1 MKAFRADFFVAAA
14 VIICSVVMLVALSL
28 AVSGAHLTSPRATLT
43 IDLPSAVGL
52 DKQAE
57 VRYAGASVGRI
68 RTVRPLT
75 DDERLKVSPEC
86 AIRVVADIH
95 HSLPQLR
102 VGTTASIT
110 ADTVLGEKYLN
121 LEPGPVTN
129 PGIAPGT
136 ILYAKRSASLDEVM
150 TAGKQLLDQAND
162 LIAKNQEAF
171 NKIVTDLRVVLDN
184 FKVISTYGKTFV
196 GTVARKPWRLVFG
209 GPVPRLPSEE
219 KILNSDKPV
228 PAPIPND

>member
-1 MKAFRADFFVAAA
+1 
-14 VIICSVVMLVALSL
+14 MLVALSL

-121 LEPGPVTN
+121 LEPGPITN

>member
-1 MKAFRADFFVAAA
+1 MKTFRADFLVAAL

-28 AVSGAHLTSPRATLT
+28 AISGTHLTTPRATLT

-68 RTVRPLT
+68 RSVRPLT
-75 DDERLKVSPEC
+75 DEEREKVSPEC
-86 AIRVVADIH
+86 AIRVVAEIH
-95 HSLPQLR
+95 HSLPALR

-110 ADTVLGEKYLN
+110 ADTILGEKYLN

-129 PGIAPGT
+129 PGLPPGT
-136 ILYAKRSASLDEVM
+136 ILYAKRTASLDEVM
-150 TAGKQLLDQAND
+150 TAGKLLLDKANE
-162 LIAKNQEAF
+162 LITQNQDAI
-171 NKIVTDLRVVLDN
+171 NKVMKDLRVVLDN

-219 KILNSDKPV
+219 KIIASDKPI

>member
-1 MKAFRADFFVAAA
+1 MKTFRTDFLVAAL
-14 VIICSVVMLVALSL
+14 VIVCSVVMLVALTI
-28 AVSGAHLTSPRATLT
+28 AISGTHLTAPKATLT

-57 VRYAGASVGRI
+57 VRYAGANVGRI
-68 RTVRPLT
+68 RTVRPLS
-75 DDERLKVSPEC
+75 DEERQKVSPEC

-95 HSLPQLR
+95 HQLPELR

-129 PGIAPGT
+129 PGLAPGT

-150 TAGKQLLDQAND
+150 TAGKTLLDKAND
-162 LIAKNQEAF
+162 LIAQNREAID
-171 NKIVTDLRVVLDN
+171 KVVKDLRVVLDN
-184 FKVISTYGKTFV
+184 FKVISTYGKTFMA
-196 GTVARKPWRLVFG
+196 TVARKPHRLIFG

-219 KILNSDKPV
+219 KILSSDKPV
-228 PAPIPND
+228 PAPVPND

>member
-1 MKAFRADFFVAAA
+1 MKAFRTDFLVAAL
-14 VIICSVVMLVALSL
+14 VILCSVAMLVALTL
-28 AVSGAHLTSPRATLT
+28 AISGVHLSPAKATLT

-57 VRYAGASVGRI
+57 VRYAGAAVGRI
-68 RTVRPLT
+68 RSVRPLS
-75 DDERLKVSPEC
+75 DEERLKISPDC

-95 HSLPQLR
+95 HPLPELR
-102 VGTTASIT
+102 IGTTASIT
-110 ADTVLGEKYLN
+110 ADTILGEKYLN
-121 LEPGPVTN
+121 LEPGPVIN
-129 PGIAPGT
+129 PGLVPGT

-162 LIAKNQEAF
+162 LISKNENAI
-171 NKIVTDLRVVLDN
+171 NKLIADLRVVMDN

-219 KILNSDKPV
+219 KIMQSDKPV

>member
-1 MKAFRADFFVAAA
+1 MKTFRADFLVAAL
-14 VIICSVVMLVALSL
+14 VIFCSVVMLLALTVAI
-28 AVSGAHLTSPRATLT
+28 SGTHLTAPRATLT

-57 VRYAGASVGRI
+57 VRYAGAAVGRI
-68 RTVRPLT
+68 RSVRPLS
-75 DDERLKVSPEC
+75 DEERSKVSPDC

-95 HSLPQLR
+95 HSIPELR

-110 ADTVLGEKYLN
+110 ADTILGEKYLN

-129 PGIAPGT
+129 PGLVPGT
-136 ILYAKRSASLDEVM
+136 ILYAKRAASLDEVM
-150 TAGKQLLDQAND
+150 TAGKTLLDKAND
-162 LIAKNQEAF
+162 LIAQNREAID
-171 NKIVTDLRVVLDN
+171 KVIKDLRVVLDN

-219 KILNSDKPV
+219 TIIQSDKPV
-228 PAPIPND
+228 PAPIPKD

>member
-1 MKAFRADFFVAAA
+1 MKTFRADFLVAAL
-14 VIICSVVMLVALSL
+14 VILCSVVMLAALSL
-28 AVSGAHLTSPRATLT
+28 AVSGAHLTRPRATLT

-68 RTVRPLT
+68 RSVRPLT

-219 KILNSDKPV
+219 KIIQSDKPV

>member
-1 MKAFRADFFVAAA
+1 MKTFRADFLVAAL
-14 VIICSVVMLVALSL
+14 VILCSVVMLAALSL
-28 AVSGAHLTSPRATLT
+28 AVSGAHLTRPQATLT

-68 RTVRPLT
+68 RSVRPLT
-75 DDERLKVSPEC
+75 DDERLQVSPEC

-219 KILNSDKPV
+219 KIINSDKPV

>member
-219 KILNSDKPV
+219 KIINSDKPV

>member
-1 MKAFRADFFVAAA
+1 MKAFRTDFLVAAL
-14 VIICSVVMLVALSL
+14 VIVCSVVMLVALTV
-28 AVSGAHLTSPRATLT
+28 AISGIHLSPAKATLT

-57 VRYAGASVGRI
+57 VRYAGAAVGRI
-68 RTVRPLT
+68 RSVRPLS
-75 DDERLKVSPEC
+75 DEERLKVSPDC

-95 HSLPQLR
+95 HPLPPLR

-110 ADTVLGEKYLN
+110 ADTILGEKYLN
-121 LEPGPVTN
+121 LEPGPVIN
-129 PGIAPGT
+129 PGLTPDT

-150 TAGKQLLDQAND
+150 TSGKVLLDKANE
-162 LIAKNQEAF
+162 LLAQNQEAI
-171 NKIVTDLRVVLDN
+171 NKVVKDLKVVLDN

-219 KILNSDKPV
+219 KIMKSDKPV

>member
-14 VIICSVVMLVALSL
+14 VIVCSVIMLVALSL

-121 LEPGPVTN
+121 LEPGPITN

-219 KILNSDKPV
+219 KIINSDKPV

>member
-1 MKAFRADFFVAAA
+1 MKTFRADFLVAAL
-14 VIICSVVMLVALSL
+14 VIFCSVVMLLALTVAI
-28 AVSGAHLTSPRATLT
+28 SGTHLTAPRATLT

-57 VRYAGASVGRI
+57 VRYAGAAVGRI
-68 RTVRPLT
+68 RSVRPLS
-75 DDERLKVSPEC
+75 DEERGKVSPDC

-95 HSLPQLR
+95 HSIPELR

-110 ADTVLGEKYLN
+110 ADTILGEKYLN

-129 PGIAPGT
+129 PGLVPGT
-136 ILYAKRSASLDEVM
+136 ILYAKRAASLDEVM
-150 TAGKQLLDQAND
+150 TAGKTLLDKAND
-162 LIAKNQEAF
+162 LIAQNREAID
-171 NKIVTDLRVVLDN
+171 KVIKDLRVVLDN

-219 KILNSDKPV
+219 TIIQSDKPV
-228 PAPIPND
+228 PAPIPKD

>member
-1 MKAFRADFFVAAA
+1 MKTFRTDFLVAAL
-14 VIICSVVMLVALSL
+14 VIVCSVVMLVALTI
-28 AVSGAHLTSPRATLT
+28 AISGTHLTAPKATLT

-57 VRYAGASVGRI
+57 VRYAGANVGRI
-68 RTVRPLT
+68 RTVRPLS
-75 DDERLKVSPEC
+75 DEERQKVSPDC

-95 HSLPQLR
+95 HQLPELR

-129 PGIAPGT
+129 PGLAPGT

-150 TAGKQLLDQAND
+150 TAGKTLLDKAND
-162 LIAKNQEAF
+162 LIAQNREAID
-171 NKIVTDLRVVLDN
+171 KVVKDLRVVLDN
-184 FKVISTYGKTFV
+184 FKVISTYGKTFMA
-196 GTVARKPWRLVFG
+196 TVARKPHRLIFG

-219 KILNSDKPV
+219 KILSSDKPV
-228 PAPIPND
+228 PAPVPND

>member
-121 LEPGPVTN
+121 LEPGPITN

-162 LIAKNQEAF
+162 LIAKNPEAF

>member
-1 MKAFRADFFVAAA
+1 MKTFRADFLVAAL
-14 VIICSVVMLVALSL
+14 VMVCSVVMLVALTL
-28 AVSGAHLTSPRATLT
+28 AISGTHLTAAQDTLT

-57 VRYAGASVGRI
+57 VRYAGAKVGRI
-68 RTVRPLT
+68 RSVRPLS
-75 DDERLKVSPEC
+75 DEEREKVSPEC
-86 AIRVVADIH
+86 AIRVIADIH
-95 HSLPQLR
+95 HPLPELR
-102 VGTTASIT
+102 VGTSASIT

-129 PGIAPGT
+129 PGLAPGT

-162 LIAKNQEAF
+162 LISQNRQALDKVI
-171 NKIVTDLRVVLDN
+171 KDLKVVLDN
-184 FKVISTYGKTFV
+184 FKVISTYGKTFMA
-196 GTVARKPWRLVFG
+196 TVARKPHRLIFG

-219 KILNSDKPV
+219 KILSTDQPV
-228 PAPIPND
+228 PAPLPKD

>member
-1 MKAFRADFFVAAA
+1 MKTFRADFLVAAL
-14 VIICSVVMLVALSL
+14 VILCSVVMLGALTL
-28 AVSGAHLTSPRATLT
+28 AISGAHLSAPKATIT

-57 VRYAGASVGRI
+57 VRYAGAAVGRI
-68 RTVRPLT
+68 RSVRPLS
-75 DDERLKVSPEC
+75 DEERLKVSPDC

-95 HSLPQLR
+95 HPLPELR
-102 VGTTASIT
+102 IGTTASIT

-129 PGIAPGT
+129 PGLQPHT

-150 TAGKQLLDQAND
+150 TAGKTLLDKAND
-162 LIAKNQEAF
+162 LIAQNREAID
-171 NKIVTDLRVVLDN
+171 KVVKDLRVVLDN

-219 KILNSDKPV
+219 TIIQSDKPV
-228 PAPIPND
+228 PAPIPKD

>member
-68 RTVRPLT
+68 RNVRPLT

-121 LEPGPVTN
+121 LEPGPITN

>member
-1 MKAFRADFFVAAA
+1 MKTFRTDFLVAAL
-14 VIICSVVMLVALSL
+14 VIVCSVVMLVALTI
-28 AVSGAHLTSPRATLT
+28 AISGTHLTAPRATLT

-57 VRYAGASVGRI
+57 VRYAGANVGRI

-75 DDERLKVSPEC
+75 DEERKNVSPDC

-95 HSLPQLR
+95 RHLPQLR

-129 PGIAPGT
+129 PGLAPDT

-150 TAGKQLLDQAND
+150 TAGKILLDNAND
-162 LIAKNQEAF
+162 LIAQNREAID
-171 NKIVTDLRVVLDN
+171 KVIKDLRVVLDN
-184 FKVISTYGKTFV
+184 FKVISTYGKTFMA
-196 GTVARKPWRLVFG
+196 TVARKPHRLIFG

-219 KILNSDKPV
+219 KILSSDKPV
-228 PAPIPND
+228 PAPVPND

>member
-28 AVSGAHLTSPRATLT
+28 AVSGAHLTRPRATLT

-68 RTVRPLT
+68 RAVRPLT

-102 VGTTASIT
+102 VGTTAAIT

-121 LEPGPVTN
+121 LEPGPITN
-129 PGIAPGT
+129 P
-136 ILYAKRSASLDEVM
+136 AS
-150 TAGKQLLDQAND
+150 
-162 LIAKNQEAF
+162 
-171 NKIVTDLRVVLDN
+171 
-184 FKVISTYGKTFV
+184 
-196 GTVARKPWRLVFG
+196 P
-209 GPVPRLPSEE
+209 
-219 KILNSDKPV
+219 
-228 PAPIPND
+228 PAPFFTPNAPPPSTRS

>member
-1 MKAFRADFFVAAA
+1 MKAFRADFLVAAA
-14 VIICSVVMLVALSL
+14 VILCSVAMLVALTI
-28 AVSGAHLTSPRATLT
+28 AISGTHLTAPKATLT

-57 VRYAGASVGRI
+57 VRYAGAAVGRI

-75 DDERLKVSPEC
+75 DEEREKVSPDC
-86 AIRVVADIH
+86 AIRVEADIH
-95 HSLPQLR
+95 HHLPQLR

-129 PGIAPGT
+129 PGLAPGT

-150 TAGKQLLDQAND
+150 TAGKTLLDKAND
-162 LIAKNQEAF
+162 LIAQNREAID
-171 NKIVTDLRVVLDN
+171 KVIKDLRVVLDN
-184 FKVISTYGKTFV
+184 FKVISTYGKTFMA
-196 GTVARKPWRLVFG
+196 TVARKPHRLIFG

-219 KILNSDKPV
+219 KILSTDKTV
-228 PAPIPND
+228 PAPVPND

>member
-1 MKAFRADFFVAAA
+1 
-14 VIICSVVMLVALSL
+14 
-28 AVSGAHLTSPRATLT
+28 
-43 IDLPSAVGL
+43 L

-121 LEPGPVTN
+121 LEPGPITN

>member
-14 VIICSVVMLVALSL
+14 VIICSVIMLVALSL

-121 LEPGPVTN
+121 LEPGPITN

>member
-1 MKAFRADFFVAAA
+1 MKTLRTDFFVAAL
-14 VIICSVVMLVALSL
+14 VIVCSVVMLVALTI
-28 AVSGAHLTSPRATLT
+28 AISGTHLTAPKATLT

-57 VRYAGASVGRI
+57 VRYAGANVGRI
-68 RTVRPLT
+68 RAVRPLT
-75 DDERLKVSPEC
+75 DEEREKVSPEC

-95 HSLPQLR
+95 RHLPQLR

-129 PGIAPGT
+129 PGLAPGT

-150 TAGKQLLDQAND
+150 TAGKILLDKAND
-162 LIAKNQEAF
+162 LIAQNREAID
-171 NKIVTDLRVVLDN
+171 KVIKDLRVVLDN
-184 FKVISTYGKTFV
+184 FKVISTYGKTFMA
-196 GTVARKPWRLVFG
+196 TVARKPHRLIFG

-219 KILNSDKPV
+219 KIISTDQPV
-228 PAPIPND
+228 PAPVPKD

>member
-1 MKAFRADFFVAAA
+1 MKTFRTDFLVAAL
-14 VIICSVVMLVALSL
+14 VILCSVVMLLALTVAI
-28 AVSGAHLTSPRATLT
+28 SGTHLTAPKATLT

-57 VRYAGASVGRI
+57 VRYAGAAVGRI
-68 RTVRPLT
+68 RSVRPLN
-75 DDERLKVSPEC
+75 DEERLNISPHC

-95 HSLPQLR
+95 HPLPELR
-102 VGTTASIT
+102 IGTTASIT

-129 PGIAPGT
+129 PGITPGT

-162 LIAKNQEAF
+162 LISKNQDAI
-171 NKIVTDLRVVLDN
+171 NKLISDLKVVMDN
-184 FKVISTYGKTFV
+184 FKVISTYGKTFM
-196 GTVARKPWRLVFG
+196 GTVARKPWRLIFG
-209 GPVPRLPSEE
+209 GPVPRLPTED
-219 KILNSDKPV
+219 KIISSDKPV
-228 PAPIPND
+228 SAPVPND

>member
-1 MKAFRADFFVAAA
+1 MKTLRTDFFVAAL
-14 VIICSVVMLVALSL
+14 VIVCSVVMLVALTI
-28 AVSGAHLTSPRATLT
+28 AISGTHLTAPKATLT

-57 VRYAGASVGRI
+57 VRYAGANVGRI
-68 RTVRPLT
+68 RAVRPLT
-75 DDERLKVSPEC
+75 DEEREKVSPEC
-86 AIRVVADIH
+86 AIRVIADIH
-95 HSLPQLR
+95 RHLPQLR

-129 PGIAPGT
+129 PGLAPGT

-150 TAGKQLLDQAND
+150 TAGKILLDKAND
-162 LIAKNQEAF
+162 LIAQNREAID
-171 NKIVTDLRVVLDN
+171 KVIKDLRVVLDN
-184 FKVISTYGKTFV
+184 FKVISTYGKTFMA
-196 GTVARKPWRLVFG
+196 TVARKPHRLIFG

-219 KILNSDKPV
+219 KIISTDQPV
-228 PAPIPND
+228 PAPVPKD

>member
-121 LEPGPVTN
+121 LEPGPITN

>member
-28 AVSGAHLTSPRATLT
+28 AVSGAHLTRPRATLT

-68 RTVRPLT
+68 RAVRPLT

-209 GPVPRLPSEE
+209 GPVPRLPPEE
-219 KILNSDKPV
+219 KIINSDKPV

>member
-1 MKAFRADFFVAAA
+1 MKAFRADFLVAAA
-14 VIICSVVMLVALSL
+14 VILCSGVMLVALTV
-28 AVSGAHLTSPRATLT
+28 AISGTHLTAPQATLT

-57 VRYAGASVGRI
+57 VRYAGAAVGRVRSI
-68 RTVRPLT
+68 RPLS
-75 DDERLKVSPEC
+75 DEERLKISPQC

-95 HSLPQLR
+95 HPLPPLR

-121 LEPGPVTN
+121 LEPGPVIN
-129 PGIAPGT
+129 PGLAPDT

-150 TAGKQLLDQAND
+150 TSGKQLLDRAND
-162 LIAKNQEAF
+162 LIAQNQEAID
-171 NKIVTDLRVVLDN
+171 KMMKDLRVVMDN
-184 FKVISTYGKTFV
+184 FKVISTYGKTFM

-209 GPVPRLPSEE
+209 GPVPRLPAEDKIIESE
-219 KILNSDKPV
+219 KPV
-228 PAPIPND
+228 AAPIPND

>member
-1 MKAFRADFFVAAA
+1 MKTFRADFLVAAL
-14 VIICSVVMLVALSL
+14 VIICSVVMLVALTI
-28 AVSGAHLTSPRATLT
+28 AISGTHLTAPKATLT

-57 VRYAGASVGRI
+57 IRYAGASVGRI
-68 RTVRPLT
+68 RSVRPLT

-95 HSLPQLR
+95 HHLPQLR

-121 LEPGPVTN
+121 LEPGPVAN
-129 PGIAPGT
+129 PGLAPGT

-162 LIAKNQEAF
+162 LIAQNQEAI
-171 NKIVTDLRVVLDN
+171 NKIMKDLRVVLDN

-219 KILNSDKPV
+219 KIIQSDKPI

>member
-1 MKAFRADFFVAAA
+1 MKAFRADFLVAAA
-14 VIICSVVMLVALSL
+14 VILCSGVMLVALTL
-28 AVSGAHLTSPRATLT
+28 AISGTHLSRPKATLT

-57 VRYAGASVGRI
+57 VRYAGAAVGRVRSI
-68 RTVRPLT
+68 RPL
-75 DDERLKVSPEC
+75 DDKERREVSPDC
-86 AIRVVADIH
+86 AIRVVAEIH
-95 HSLPQLR
+95 HPIPELR

-121 LEPGPVTN
+121 LEPGSVQN
-129 PGIAPGT
+129 PGLTPGT

-150 TAGKQLLDQAND
+150 SSGKQLLDKANELISQNQDALDKVISD
-162 LIAKNQEAF
+162 LK
-171 NKIVTDLRVVLDN
+171 VVMDN

-196 GTVARKPWRLVFG
+196 GTVARKPWRLLFG
-209 GPVPRLPSEE
+209 GPVPRLPTEE
-219 KILNSDKPV
+219 TILQSPKPV